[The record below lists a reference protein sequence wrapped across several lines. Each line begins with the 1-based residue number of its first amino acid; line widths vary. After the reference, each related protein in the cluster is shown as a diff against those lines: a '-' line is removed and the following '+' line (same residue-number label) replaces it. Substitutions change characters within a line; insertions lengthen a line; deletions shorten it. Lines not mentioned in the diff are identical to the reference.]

1 MDKKGKDN
9 VVPIEKALME
19 SFMKTTMEVLRLMH
33 ERFPQ
38 QRDAHYCYYSIGR
51 VLAKSFGISES
62 AFFGSLCMFG
72 AKEEIRKDST
82 TSPEGTSPP

>member
-1 MDKKGKDN
+1 MDKKEKDN
-9 VVPIEKALME
+9 VVPIEKALMA
-19 SFMKTTMEVLRLMH
+19 SFRRTTVEIVQLMH

-51 VLAKSFGISES
+51 VIAKSFGIPES
-62 AFFGSLCMFG
+62 AFFGSLCRFCT
-72 AKEEIRKDST
+72 KEENLENST